1 MNTLEFSKL
10 KKQLELI
17 NNTVSGDLY
26 NLGDLF
32 FEKIVSRLNEA
43 LGADYTFIGE
53 LSKDHSEIQTIS
65 LVNKNGILDNFVY
78 ELKDTPCE
86 NVIGRA
92 ACSYAKD
99 ITKLFPK
106 DQLLIDMGI
115 KAYVGVPLYNSK
127 KEPTGILV
135 CLYENEIDDTFGIES
150 ILLIFASKASA
161 ELEHLKLYD
170 ALQKSKKEL
179 EIKVE
184 ERTKLLN
191 LKNSELEL
199 TNQKLSQSIQNLKT
213 TQSKLV
219 HSEKMASLGILTSG
233 VAHEI
238 NNPLNYI
245 KGAYFGLMNYFNSHS
260 SNEKEKTDSLL
271 KILNEGVDRIANIV
285 TSLSLFSRDNDSMDE
300 VCDIHIALNNSL
312 TMLENKIKHKVAVVK
327 MYCSEKVI
335 IKGNTGKLHQVFLN
349 VLSNA
354 IDSFEKDGQIIIKTY
369 IEKNSVNIDITDNGK
384 GIDKE
389 ILNRI
394 TDPFFTT
401 KAPGEGT
408 GLGLYISLEI
418 IKKHKG
424 QLKIESSKESG
435 TKVSIIIPL

>member
-1 MNTLEFSKL
+1 MKTLEFSKL

-17 NNTVSGDLY
+17 NDTVSGDLY

-53 LSKDHSEIQTIS
+53 LSKDQSTIQTIS
-65 LVNKNGILDNFVY
+65 LVNKNGLLDNFVY

-92 ACSYAKD
+92 ACSYAKN

-106 DQLLIDMGI
+106 DQLLIDMSI
-115 KAYVGVPLYNSK
+115 EAYVGVPLYNSK

-150 ILLIFASKASA
+150 ILLIFASRASA
-161 ELEHLKLYD
+161 ELEHLKLY
-170 ALQKSKKEL
+170 ATLQNHKKML

-191 LKNSELEL
+191 LKNNELEL
-199 TNQKLSQSIQNLKT
+199 SNQKLSQTIQNLKT
-213 TQSKLV
+213 TQSKLIQ
-219 HSEKMASLGILTSG
+219 SEKMASLGILTSG

-245 KGAYFGLMNYFNSHS
+245 KGSYIGLMNYFSCYS
-260 SNEKEKTDSLL
+260 SNEKEKTDNLL
-271 KILNEGVDRIANIV
+271 KILNEGVKRISSIV
-285 TSLSLFSRDNDSMDE
+285 TSLSLFSRDNDRMDE
-300 VCDIHIALNNSL
+300 ICDIHGALNNSL
-312 TMLENKIKHKVAVVK
+312 TMLENKIKHKVDIIK
-327 MYCSEKVI
+327 MYAAEKI
-335 IKGNTGKLHQVFLN
+335 LIKGNSGKLHQVFLN

-354 IDSFEKDGQIIIKTY
+354 LDSFDKDGQITINTY
-369 IEKNSVNIDITDNGK
+369 LDKNSVNIDIIDNGK

-401 KAPGEGT
+401 KPPGKGT
-408 GLGLYISLEI
+408 GLGLSISLEI
-418 IKKHKG
+418 IKKHMGKFD
-424 QLKIESSKESG
+424 INSSQKDG
-435 TKVSIIIPL
+435 TKVSIVLPY